1 MPVDRATFQR
11 RASEGMGRAAGAGE
25 ATSRRGILIKSL
37 ISSESGERPGI
48 LEQVW
53 LHGQSLVSQGNLDEL
68 FSRQGP
74 SKATSPGGFS
84 VSGLPR
90 AQIRA
95 ITGAIAARWKN
106 ASEIVILDGMDDP
119 AVPESVRMENARQVA
134 GGGSGTPR
142 AFIVGNKVYIVAS
155 QMRSTRAEIEIA
167 NRLKRPKN
175 WVKF

>member
-1 MPVDRATFQR
+1 
-11 RASEGMGRAAGAGE
+11 MGRAAGAGE

-48 LEQVW
+48 LEQVR

-74 SKATSPGGFS
+74 RKATFQGGFS

-90 AQIRA
+90 SQIRA

-106 ASEIVILDGMDDP
+106 APEIVIVDDMDGMDDP
-119 AVPESVRMENARQVA
+119 TVAEAVRMENTRQKLPN
-134 GGGSGTPR
+134 SGR
-142 AFIVGNKVYIVAS
+142 VIIFFSSGAYFS
-155 QMRSTRAEIEIA
+155 STHSRI
-167 NRLKRPKN
+167 
-175 WVKF
+175 